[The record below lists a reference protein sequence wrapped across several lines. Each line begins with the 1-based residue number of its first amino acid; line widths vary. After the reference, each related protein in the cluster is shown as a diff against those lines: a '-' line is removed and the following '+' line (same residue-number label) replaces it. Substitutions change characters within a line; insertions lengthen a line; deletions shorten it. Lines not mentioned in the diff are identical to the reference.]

1 MTWSHT
7 RGYAPEY
14 RDADNDV
21 DASVGPQGAALICEL
36 RRLQKFL
43 DQERHQERERFPR
56 TIDVQ
61 PANRHFNDPRGA
73 RSTKPPRAPKPPKA
87 VGRLLDMLGLNRR
100 KPIDRGNSPS
110 LHGETPAFARR
121 PVRQDAQDA
130 KDAKDVKDAKGAKVL
145 FHRWPDQKAERV
157 IPFAPVANI
166 QNRYP
171 RQAGAHRPP
180 ERPSRVELAGL
191 NRLPQP
197 AETRSRLRSVFG
209 TGLEFIQSGRASE
222 YVRSAY
228 AFLISHTHAAGLDAR
243 SEPKLTTRLT
253 HTFEDE
259 LKIGLRVLLVGVG
272 IFGGWATLV
281 PLSGAVVV
289 PGTLVVESD
298 VKKIQHPAGGVV
310 ANIPVRDGMHVHAG
324 DLLLR
329 LDETQQRA
337 NSQVLAQ
344 QLDQIRVRLARLV
357 AERDGM
363 DQPHMPHELAKRSGD
378 DAVSR
383 LWASEI
389 SLFNSRAAARRS
401 AKELLRSH
409 VGQLGEQISGLDA
422 QVKSKAAQ
430 RDLIS
435 GELEGVDSL
444 YQKGLVPLTRKTSL
458 QREAARLDGDGG
470 QAAAAIAEAKS
481 KISEAELQAV
491 RIDQD
496 FRTEV
501 MKDLREAQDK
511 EAELVEK
518 TTAAQDLLRRVD
530 LRAPT
535 SGIVHQLSAHT
546 IGGVITPGE
555 VVMEI
560 VPESDELQIEAK
572 LPPQDIDHVHTGQQT
587 FVRFSAFNQHTTPQ
601 LEGVV
606 SYVSADL
613 SRDRQVNANAAY
625 YTVRVTLPPSER
637 RRLGSLQLVSGMP
650 VEVFLQTGSRTM
662 MSYLLKPITDQVLRT
677 FN

>member
-1 MTWSHT
+1 MTYSTVRGHT
-7 RGYAPEY
+7 PEY
-14 RDADNDV
+14 HHADNVV
-21 DASVGPQGAALICEL
+21 DLPQEAALVREL

-43 DQERHQERERFPR
+43 EQEQERERFPHAVDFQSVTR
-56 TIDVQ
+56 LCSHTRDDAIGTS
-61 PANRHFNDPRGA
+61 A
-73 RSTKPPRAPKPPKA
+73 KPVNGP
-87 VGRLLDMLGLNRR
+87 VDRLLDRLGLNRR
-100 KPIDRGNSPS
+100 DPANTPVPRGKPP
-110 LHGETPAFARR
+110 PFARQA
-121 PVRQDAQDA
+121 VRHDGKMPSRQ
-130 KDAKDVKDAKGAKVL
+130 
-145 FHRWPDQKAERV
+145 ES
-157 IPFAPVANI
+157 
-166 QNRYP
+166 
-171 RQAGAHRPP
+171 RQASAQTVERIAPPPATARAEGDHAHQPDAHNSSEVSPVSPADRIELP
-180 ERPSRVELAGL
+180 EEA
-191 NRLPQP
+191 
-197 AETRSRLRSVFG
+197 RSRLRPVVAA
-209 TGLEFIQSGRASE
+209 GRE
-222 YVRSAY
+222 LLRPRRTFERLRSAY
-228 AFLISHTHAAGLDAR
+228 EFLAGRDHTAGLEGTEA
-243 SEPKLTTRLT
+243 RLT
-253 HTFEDE
+253 VRLGRAFERE
-259 LKIGLRVLLVGVG
+259 LKRGLRVLIFGVG
-272 IFGGWATLV
+272 IVGAWATLM

-310 ANIPVRDGMHVHAG
+310 ANIPVRDGMQVRAG
-324 DLLLR
+324 DLLLH
-329 LDETQQRA
+329 LDETQLRA
-337 NSQVLAQ
+337 NAQVLSQ
-344 QLDQIRVRLARLV
+344 QLDQIRVRVARLIT
-357 AERDGM
+357 ERDGL
-363 DQPHMPHELAKRSGD
+363 DQPQMPHEMANRSGD
-378 DAVSR
+378 GDVSR

-389 SLFNSRAAARRS
+389 SLFNSRAATRRN
-401 AKELLRSH
+401 AKELLQSH

-430 RDLIS
+430 HDLIS
-435 GELEGVDSL
+435 GELEGVDGL

-458 QREAARLDGDGG
+458 QREAARLDGERG
-470 QAAAAIAEAKS
+470 QVVAAIAEAKS

-491 RIDQD
+491 KIDHD

-518 TTAAQDLLRRVD
+518 STAAQDLLRRVD

-535 SGIVHQLSAHT
+535 NGIVHQLSVHT

-572 LPPQDIDHVHTGQQT
+572 LPPQEVDHVHHGQRAYI
-587 FVRFSAFNQHTTPQ
+587 RFSAFNQRTTPQ

-613 SRDRQVNANAAY
+613 NHDRQRNPNAATY

-637 RRLGSLQLVSGMP
+637 RRLGGLELVSGMP

-662 MSYLLKPITDQVLRT
+662 MSYLLKPISDQLLRT